1 MSVFPSLQELLWSP
15 SSYSDD
21 LYFPLFRP
29 QIHSAVFKFPHT
41 GKGDS
46 TCRPDRDP
54 QSHTFLTWLQVSS
67 PRVNYLCINASWQRI
82 GEHHSR
88 VITSFEHLV
97 DLHLIS
103 SVSTTSFRE
112 LAAMPRLKSLRAGHV
127 WSDELAPP
135 LSHPLAQ
142 ISAPRLMF
150 ISIYGDCHLLA
161 HLFTTLHAPILKA
174 VAFNAI
180 CNDPA
185 ADDLGYIPCLKVL
198 ATLGTPT
205 TMEELHIVLDK
216 DIPPMRMHLAALINP
231 LLGLRNMK
239 CFTLLCPKL
248 RLVADD
254 DFAAVTRAW
263 PKLRSFRLPQAY
275 WDSSVDSDDEDGYT
289 DGDTIPTPEVLR
301 LFRDHCPD
309 LWELV
314 LPHLDLDTGI
324 PDLAVLPAALPHR
337 LKRLVF
343 GAESD
348 ARNFEG
354 REDRARELVKAKAE
368 WGHKSR

>member
-1 MSVFPSLQELLWSP
+1 M
-15 SSYSDD
+15 
-21 LYFPLFRP
+21 
-29 QIHSAVFKFPHT
+29 
-41 GKGDS
+41 
-46 TCRPDRDP
+46 
-54 QSHTFLTWLQVSS
+54 
-67 PRVNYLCINASWQRI
+67 
-82 GEHHSR
+82 
-88 VITSFEHLV
+88 TS
-97 DLHLIS
+97 
-103 SVSTTSFRE
+103 
-112 LAAMPRLKSLRAGHV
+112 
-127 WSDELAPP
+127 
-135 LSHPLAQ
+135 
-142 ISAPRLMF
+142 
-150 ISIYGDCHLLA
+150 
-161 HLFTTLHAPILKA
+161 
-174 VAFNAI
+174 
-180 CNDPA
+180 
-185 ADDLGYIPCLKVL
+185 
-198 ATLGTPT
+198 ATLGTPA

-254 DFAAVTRAW
+254 NFAAVTRAW

-275 WDSSVDSDDEDGYT
+275 WDSSVDSDDEDGYA

-337 LKRLVF
+337 LKRLAF

-348 ARNFEG
+348 AGNFEG
-354 REDRARELVKAKAE
+354 REDRARELVKAKVLTVLDDGEAE
-368 WGHKSR
+368 QWARYILDLFPRLNGDTSLAECRSMLAAGDWIEVLERVRELRESRKSSGPGGGTAALQSSEQ